1 MSQFYQDW
9 EPVIFRK
16 KETKS
21 TDSKEKQVN
30 IARRLGT
37 TVVTTSKCKIT
48 KEIILHV
55 DDAGKNKS
63 VTSGPVLYARKVEE
77 QDEVFTL
84 PKVDLSFRLRLQ
96 KARTAKQMSQKDL
109 AVVRITFSRM
119 IVEIKCESICD
130 SRLWVRKGDSQSS
143 FDFQDGAYY
152 WNQIEREQE
161 VD

>member
-9 EPVIFRK
+9 EPVVFRK
-16 KETKS
+16 SQTKS

-37 TVVTTSKCKIT
+37 TVVTTSKCKMT
-48 KEIILHV
+48 METILHV

-109 AVVRITFSRM
+109 AVVRANLNFV
-119 IVEIKCESICD
+119 IVEIKCESLCD
-130 SRLWVRKGDSQSS
+130 SRLRVRKSDSQPR
-143 FDFQDGAYY
+143 FDLQDGTYS
-152 WNQIEREQE
+152 WNQAERE
-161 VD
+161 